1 VFASQTFGG
10 KQKLN
15 FEDEEEEVEE
25 FESYSSVLKS
35 TLKPAESKF
44 ISQTIERIQANLQ
57 YDEDSLRSAH
67 A

>member
-1 VFASQTFGG
+1 MFASQTFGG

>member
-35 TLKPAESKF
+35 TLRPAESKF